1 MSGKDARRAKLRK
14 VPLEITVLVPSW
26 ERHRYEGL
34 REIAIVNAETG
45 RTEYMQNVRVRPV
58 WPKEDV

>member
-1 MSGKDARRAKLRK
+1 M
-14 VPLEITVLVPSW
+14 VPPW

-34 REIAIVNAETG
+34 QSIAIVNADTG
-45 RTEYMQNVRVRPV
+45 RTEYLQRVRIVPV